1 MGKKDEVKTKV
12 RSGSTRGADLLEL
25 GLGIGIVVLLIFI
38 GSFFR
43 LRADLTTEK
52 RYTLTHATEE
62 LVEGLNDVVYVQ
74 VYLTGA
80 LPADLQKL
88 SQATRDLL
96 DEMRV
101 HAPENLQY
109 TFIDPSESPDERT
122 RQEVY
127 DELQKAGLTYSSIRL
142 RDKGAFTERIV
153 FPGALITYQERTVP
167 VQLLKTQ
174 LRTPDA
180 DIVNRSINNL
190 EYELASAIRQAIN
203 KEKKRVAFLEGHG
216 EYDEMKVMDITKALE
231 EHYTVS
237 RVQIGDRIDALSHS
251 VSGMVGRVNDY
262 DALIIAGPDST
273 FSQRDKYVIDQF
285 IMYGGKVLWC
295 IDMMNMNMD
304 SLRVNQFS
312 MSTPL
317 PLGIE
322 DLLFAYGVRINKD
335 LLLDRSCAPI
345 EIYTQPYG
353 NQRKLERFPWYFE
366 PVVIPESTHPI
377 VTNIDPVHLRFVSSL
392 DTIGS
397 EGIEKTILLTTSP
410 YSRMLRNPVRV
421 SLSIVEMDMGLDRNT
436 IPYIPVAALL
446 EGEFTS
452 AFVDRLPSEFTAD
465 PEVGFKEKGKRTA
478 QIIVSDGDVIA
489 NRVDYQKGM
498 YYMLGFDRYANAK
511 IYGNR
516 EFIINAMNYL
526 LDDQSLISIRSRAI
540 TLRQLD
546 MLRVERE
553 RTKWQVINIA
563 VPITISVLIG
573 LVYHYYRR
581 RRSIRST

>member
-1 MGKKDEVKTKV
+1 MVKEKAV
-12 RSGSTRGADLLEL
+12 KLRSGSTRGGDLLEL
-25 GLGIGIVVLLIFI
+25 IMGIGIVLLVIFI
-38 GSFFR
+38 GSFFT

-52 RYTLTHATEE
+52 RYTLTEATEQ
-62 LVEGLNDVVYVQ
+62 LVSDLNDVVYVK

-80 LPADLQKL
+80 LPADLQRL

-101 HAPENLQY
+101 HSPENLQY
-109 TFIDPSESPDERT
+109 TFIDPNESPDEKT

-127 DELQKAGLTYSSIRL
+127 DELQAAGLEYSSIRL
-142 RDKGAFTERIV
+142 RDKGAYMERIV
-153 FPGALITYQERTVP
+153 FPGALITYGEKTVP
-167 VQLLKTQ
+167 LQLLKTQ

-190 EYELASAIRQAIN
+190 EYEFASAIRQAMSR
-203 KEKKRVAFLEGHG
+203 EKKKIAFLEGHG
-216 EYDEMKVMDITKALE
+216 ELGELQVMDITKALE
-231 EHYTVS
+231 EHYTVR
-237 RVQIGDRIDALSHS
+237 RVRIDDRIDALSHR
-251 VSGMVGRVNDY
+251 VEGMAGRVNDF
-262 DALIIAGPDST
+262 DALIIAKPDSA

-295 IDMMNMNMD
+295 VDMMGMDLD
-304 SLRVNQFS
+304 SLRLNQFS
-312 MSTPL
+312 MATPL
-317 PLGIE
+317 PLGID

-353 NQRKLERFPWYFE
+353 NQRKLERFPFYFE
-366 PVVIPESTHPI
+366 PVLIPESTHPI
-377 VTNIDPVHLRFVSSL
+377 VTNIDPVHTRFLSSL
-392 DTIGS
+392 DTIAA
-397 EGIEKTILLTTSP
+397 EGIDKTILLTTSP

-421 SLSIVEMDMGLDRNT
+421 SLNIVELDMGLDRNT

-446 EGEFTS
+446 EGEFRS
-452 AFVDRLPSEFTAD
+452 AFVDRLPAEFTSD
-465 PEVGFKEKGKRTA
+465 PEVAYKENGRRTA
-478 QIIVSDGDVIA
+478 QIVISDGDMIA
-489 NRVDYQKGM
+489 NRVDHQKGM

-516 EFIINAMNYL
+516 EMIINAMNYL

-546 MLRVERE
+546 QVRIEQE
-553 RTKWQVINIA
+553 RTKWQVINLA
-563 VPITISVLIG
+563 VPIALSVIAG
-573 LVYHYYRR
+573 LLYHFHRR
-581 RRSIRST
+581 RRSTRTT